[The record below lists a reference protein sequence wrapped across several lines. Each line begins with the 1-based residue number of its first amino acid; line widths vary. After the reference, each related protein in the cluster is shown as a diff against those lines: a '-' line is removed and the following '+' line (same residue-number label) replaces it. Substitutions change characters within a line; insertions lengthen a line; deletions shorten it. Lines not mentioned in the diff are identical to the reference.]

1 MSEGSGAL
9 RCVAVGPVD
18 PSAALWVGFAV
29 VAALAVCALWA
40 GRRRG
45 LGLRSAFG
53 PLLLLGAHPA
63 LWLSG
68 SERCGERALV
78 GAGLMGALA
87 VGALISAL
95 LRPPADR
102 AGAPESG

>member
-1 MSEGSGAL
+1 MSRLFSAY
-9 RCVAVGPVD
+9 VMID
-18 PSAALWVGFAV
+18 WSAA
-29 VAALAVCALWA
+29 AAPRQGKDSIWIGVIKRDIRFRPTFEAFNPATRDAAMVQLRDILADL
-40 GRRRG
+40 GRR
-45 LGLRSAFG
+45 
-53 PLLLLGAHPA
+53 
-63 LWLSG
+63 
-68 SERCGERALV
+68 GERALV